1 MDTVVEPDYKKV
13 AAMSNT
19 IRLGEE
25 EKDTA
30 NKGDMGSGVEWT
42 VLKHFTS
49 SSSFSESC
57 SSDMLLPKLVMKHWE
72 QESFE

>member
-19 IRLGEE
+19 IWLGEE

-42 VLKHFTS
+42 VLKHHRFRSHVHLTCCYQS
-49 SSSFSESC
+49 
-57 SSDMLLPKLVMKHWE
+57 W
-72 QESFE
+72 